1 MTSDISMA
9 GCWLKQHWLS
19 RSNVGQKRPAQCGL
33 DQHGAMDDWKAIG
46 ARIREV
52 RNAKDLTQVELA
64 AAIGVSR
71 AHLTNVEGGNGG
83 LALDKLSLLATETG
97 TTVAWLIGEAGPA
110 DESEVALL
118 AAFRPLDQR
127 DREAAVRIVQS
138 LRSGDPPTT
147 PARKVALKPKER
159 APPPPFVVGGNVQEN
174 RVSRTILRLVQEQR
188 ACPGGEVEGR

>member
-1 MTSDISMA
+1 MA
-9 GCWLKQHWLS
+9 ECWLKQHPVS
-19 RSNVGQKRPAQCGL
+19 RSNVGQKRPAKCGL

-46 ARIREV
+46 ARIRQA
-52 RNAKDLTQVELA
+52 RSAKDLTQVELA

-97 TTVAWLIGEAGPA
+97 TTVAWLIGEAGPV

-127 DREAAVRIVQS
+127 DREAAVRIVKS
-138 LRSGDPPTT
+138 LRSGEDPN
-147 PARKVALKPKER
+147 PAAPPPQPKER
-159 APPPPFVVGGNVQEN
+159 ARPSHPMRGGNAARSPDREDCGKNVA
-174 RVSRTILRLVQEQR
+174 RRRLSVV
-188 ACPGGEVEGR
+188 EVEGR